1 MVRKNDTLFIQR
13 GINMTEEEIK
23 QFIGQTEDDLITA
36 KKFLAMW
43 QRRNQT
49 PSLNRTQELQLNGT
63 GDEKEHGKIADD
75 VRAAI
80 ARCSPHGFTID
91 DIESALLS
99 MNKRISRTKIAQSVS
114 RLIRAKKP
122 IIGVQERGRGRKAAR
137 YETK

>member
-1 MVRKNDTLFIQR
+1 
-13 GINMTEEEIK
+13 MTEEEIK

-49 PSLNRTQELQLNGT
+49 PSLNSTQQLPLNGT
-63 GDEKEHGKIADD
+63 VDAKEYGTIADD

-80 ARCSPHGFTID
+80 ARCSPKGFTID

-99 MNKRISRTKIAQSVS
+99 MNKRIDRTTIAQSVS
-114 RLIRAKKP
+114 RLLRAKKP
-122 IIGVQERGRGRKAAR
+122 VIRVTESGRGRKAAT
-137 YETK
+137 YETT